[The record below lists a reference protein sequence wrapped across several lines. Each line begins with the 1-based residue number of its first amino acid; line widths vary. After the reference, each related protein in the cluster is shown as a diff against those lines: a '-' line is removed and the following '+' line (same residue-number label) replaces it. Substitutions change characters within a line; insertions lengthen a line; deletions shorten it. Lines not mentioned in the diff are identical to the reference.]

1 MKNVGIILAGGTGER
16 FGDTTP
22 KQFIILHGRRV
33 LDYSVSTFLKH
44 DNISFVVI
52 VCPKNW
58 IKIIQ
63 KEYPSCLV
71 VQSGKTRKDSSFN
84 GLNSCPKDTKNVLIH
99 DAARPFIDSDIISRC
114 LFALDT
120 YKAVDTV
127 ISSSDTV
134 VEAKNNIIT
143 NMPIRDNMFLGQ
155 TPQGF
160 DYKTILNAHKSFKG
174 ETTDDIRLV
183 KNSNIECCT
192 IEGSVYNFKLTNQ
205 PDIYLAERIT
215 QIQGQKENSI
225 PKFNDKNVLIF
236 GGTGGIGSG
245 IANLLKNLGANV
257 KCLGSEIDLRQQKL
271 PDNLFKNKY
280 DIIIHSAGVFRMKS
294 LGESTIDDWN
304 EMFYVN
310 LRSSFLVSKLA
321 SKTMNNPGWLIYI
334 GSSSSHRGRANQ
346 AIYASSKAGLN
357 NLTQSLS
364 AELQNKGIRVNC
376 INPPRTDT
384 PMREKAF
391 PDEDKSLLAD
401 PILVAQDILQ
411 YCYGDETGHIVNLK
425 YSSQANAKRK

>member
-1 MKNVGIILAGGTGER
+1 MKNIAIILAGGAGER
-16 FGDTTP
+16 FGSTTP

-44 DNISFVVI
+44 DQIESVII
-52 VCPKNW
+52 VCPKDW
-58 IKIIQ
+58 LKIIEN
-63 KEYPSCLV
+63 EYPNCKIV
-71 VQSGKTRKDSSFN
+71 CGGETRKDSSFN
-84 GLNSCPKDTKNVLIH
+84 GLVACPSNTKNVLIH
-99 DAARPFIDSDIISRC
+99 DAARPFIDKDIISRC
-114 LFALDT
+114 LFALEK

-134 VEAKNNIIT
+134 VEAENNIIT
-143 NMPIRDNMFLGQ
+143 NMPQRDNMFLGQ
-155 TPQGF
+155 TPQAF
-160 DYKTILNAHKSFKG
+160 DYNTILKAHKSFTG
-174 ETTDDIRLV
+174 DTTDDIRLV
-183 KNSNIECCT
+183 KNNNIECCT

-215 QIQGQKENSI
+215 QIQGQKDTNI
-225 PKFNDKNVLIF
+225 PKFNNKNVLIF

-245 IANLLKNLGANV
+245 IGNLLQNLGANV
-257 KCLGSEIDLRQQKL
+257 KCLGSEIDLRLDKL
-271 PDNLFKNKY
+271 PQDLYKNKY

-294 LGESTIDDWN
+294 LNESTVEDWD
-304 EMFYVN
+304 EMFSVN

-321 SKTMNNPGWLIYI
+321 TQTLNNPGWLIYI
-334 GSSSSHRGRANQ
+334 GSSSSNRGRANQ

-364 AELQNKGIRVNC
+364 SELQPLGIRVNC
-376 INPPRTDT
+376 INPPRTNT

-391 PDEDKSLLAD
+391 PNEDKSLLAN
-401 PILVAQDILQ
+401 PLNVAEDILQ

-425 YSSQANAKRK
+425 YSSQANAKR

>member
-16 FGDTTP
+16 FGETTP

-44 DNISFVVI
+44 NDINSVII
-52 VCPKNW
+52 VCPTDW
-58 IKIIQ
+58 VKIIQ
-63 KEYPSCLV
+63 NEYPNCLV
-71 VQSGKTRKDSSFN
+71 VNAGKTRKDSSFN
-84 GLNSCPKDTKNVLIH
+84 GLKACPKETKNVLIH
-99 DAARPFIDSDIISRC
+99 DAARPFIDPDIISRC
-114 LFALDT
+114 LFALET
-120 YKAVDTV
+120 NKAVDTV
-127 ISSSDTV
+127 IASSDTV
-134 VEAKNNIIT
+134 VEAKDNIII

-160 DYKTILNAHKSFKG
+160 DYNTILNAHKTFKG

-183 KNSNIECCT
+183 KNSNVKCST
-192 IEGSVYNFKLTNQ
+192 IEGSVYNFILTNQ

-215 QIQGQKENSI
+215 QIQGQKESNV
-225 PKFNDKNVLIF
+225 PKFTNKNVLIF

-245 IANLLKNLGANV
+245 IANLLKNLGAKVN
-257 KCLGSEIDLRQQKL
+257 CLGSEIDLRQKKL

-304 EMFYVN
+304 DMFYVN

-321 SKTMNNPGWLIYI
+321 AKTLSNPGWLVYI

-364 AELQNKGIRVNC
+364 AELQTQGIRVNC
-376 INPPRTDT
+376 INPPRTNT

-391 PDEDKSLLAD
+391 PNEDKSLLAD
-401 PILVAQDILQ
+401 PLLVAEDILQ